1 MLSLQKIKFIFCLVL
16 CHIFSVSIA
25 YAQMESKAEYG
36 YMVDYHTGTV
46 LFSKNAEQEMS
57 PSSMTKL
64 MTLYILFDQL
74 KQGEVSLDTEFHVSE
89 TAWRKGGSK
98 MYVKE
103 GSKVSI
109 EDLIKG
115 IIVASGNDACIVV
128 AEGIAGSEEAFVE
141 DMNFKAEKMELVNS
155 RFKNVTGWPD
165 PEHKMSA
172 KDLVTLSI
180 KLYEDFP
187 EYYKYFAEK
196 TFKYSKIKQN
206 NRNLLLF
213 KDSSFDGLKTGHTEE
228 AGYGIAISAQKDE
241 RRIFLA
247 INGLKSNKERIQEA
261 ERLIRRGFVDHKYIE
276 LYPEKGEVY
285 TANIWFG
292 KGNKIK
298 MITDKKVRVLAN
310 KRISKKQKVELTVTY
325 KDPII
330 APVDEGRHIGDLT
343 ITTSGKVSEVVPLY
357 AAHSVPGDSFFGKAI
372 SKFKYMIFG
381 Y

>member
-1 MLSLQKIKFIFCLVL
+1 MLLLQRIKI
-16 CHIFSVSIA
+16 IFSLIICNMFIVNNA
-25 YAQMESKAEYG
+25 YAELESKAEFG

-46 LFSKNAEQEMS
+46 LFSKKADEEMS

-74 KQGEVSLDTEFHVSE
+74 KQGELSLDTEFDVSE

-98 MYVKE
+98 MYVRE
-103 GSKVSI
+103 GSKVTV
-109 EDLIKG
+109 ENLIKG

-141 DMNFKAEKMELVNS
+141 DMNFKAEKLGLKNS
-155 RFKNVTGWPD
+155 RFKNATGWPD

-187 EYYKYFAEK
+187 DYYEYFKEK

-213 KDSSFDGLKTGHTEE
+213 KDSSFDGLKTGHTEA

-241 RRIFLA
+241 RRVFLT

-261 ERLIRRGFVDHKYIE
+261 ERLIRRGFVDYKYIE
-276 LYPEKGEVY
+276 LYPENGEVY
-285 TANIWFG
+285 NANVWFG

-298 MITDKKVRVLAN
+298 LVTDKKVRVLAN
-310 KRISKKQKVELTVTY
+310 KRISKKQKVDLTVTY

-330 APVDEGRHIGDLT
+330 APVDKGRHIGDLT
-343 ITTSGKVSEVVPLY
+343 IRTNGEVSEVVPLF
-357 AAHSVPGDSFFGKAI
+357 AAHNVPADSFFGKAI